1 MYHAYFTTQILV
13 TLFQTGYPDNWQK
26 FYTIHIYIY
35 TWVFLLA
42 SFRNPVAAAN
52 FQTPKRAARPQQDY
66 ILPCP
71 FHHVVH
77 HMSMVQNELGTWTLN
92 FITISQILLLMC
104 YGCKLFTPQKFNP
117 RTTHACDL
125 HRLITN

>member
-1 MYHAYFTTQILV
+1 MYQRICSLNKSKNMTTCININQYYV
-13 TLFQTGYPDNWQK
+13 YQTQY
-26 FYTIHIYIY
+26 IYIY